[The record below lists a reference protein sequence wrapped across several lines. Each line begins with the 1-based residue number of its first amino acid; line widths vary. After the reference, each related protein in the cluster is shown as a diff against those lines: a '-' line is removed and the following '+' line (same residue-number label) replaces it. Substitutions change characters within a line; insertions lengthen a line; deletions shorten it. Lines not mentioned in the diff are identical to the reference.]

1 MGIFVPT
8 PVPADEVASIVDL
21 KLKWI
26 LSACT
31 PAEVWLFGSAATGG
45 MTEASDIDLALIFL
59 AIADI
64 RDSRQRLSRTSRL
77 SDWPQ
82 DLVWF
87 QADDFYERAQV
98 GGLPMI
104 ILQEGRRLY
113 PGGEH

>member
-1 MGIFVPT
+1 MGLFVPT
-8 PVPADEVASIVDL
+8 PVPADEVASIVDQ
-21 KLKWI
+21 KLTWI

-31 PAEVWLFGSAATGG
+31 PAEVRLFGSAATGA
-45 MTEASDIDLALIFL
+45 MTEASDIDLALIFHDR
-59 AIADI
+59 AEI
-64 RDSRQRLSRTSRL
+64 RDSRQRLSMTPRL

-87 QADDFYERAQV
+87 QADDFYERAQI

-113 PGGEH
+113 PGGKK